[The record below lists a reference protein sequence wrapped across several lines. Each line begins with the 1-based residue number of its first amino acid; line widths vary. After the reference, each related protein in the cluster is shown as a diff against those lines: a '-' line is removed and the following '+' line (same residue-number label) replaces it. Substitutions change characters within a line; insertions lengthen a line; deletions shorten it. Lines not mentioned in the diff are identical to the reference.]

1 MPLFQKAEFLTTV
14 ARLADLPTDAA
25 CEVAFAGRSNAGK
38 SSAINTLA
46 NHTRLAFVSK
56 TPGRTQHLNYF
67 RVADGKYLVDLP
79 GYGYAK
85 APEEIRAQWEGLL
98 APYLRYRS
106 PLAGLVVIMDSR
118 HPMTDLDM
126 QMLEWFAPTGKP
138 IHVLLSKADK
148 LTRQE
153 QSDVLRDVRAMLD
166 QLGENCSV
174 QLFSSLKRT
183 GIEEAETVL
192 GGWMEMEVVPET
204 PPPAAPRTE
213 KTARPRNRK
222 AIGWSARTSAK
233 K

>member
-1 MPLFQKAEFLTTV
+1 M
-14 ARLADLPTDAA
+14 
-25 CEVAFAGRSNAGK
+25 
-38 SSAINTLA
+38 
-46 NHTRLAFVSK
+46 
-56 TPGRTQHLNYF
+56 
-67 RVADGKYLVDLP
+67 
-79 GYGYAK
+79 
-85 APEEIRAQWEGLL
+85 
-98 APYLRYRS
+98 
-106 PLAGLVVIMDSR
+106 
-118 HPMTDLDM
+118 
-126 QMLEWFAPTGKP
+126 
-138 IHVLLSKADK
+138 LSKADK